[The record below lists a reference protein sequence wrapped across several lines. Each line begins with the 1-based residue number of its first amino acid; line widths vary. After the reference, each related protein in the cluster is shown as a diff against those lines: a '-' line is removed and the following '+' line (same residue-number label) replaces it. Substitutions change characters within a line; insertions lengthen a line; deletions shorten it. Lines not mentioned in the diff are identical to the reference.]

1 MYNNAKITRRRLNG
15 GRFRVMIDVLYE
27 DEDVLAVNKPEGL
40 VAVPERRRQEQS
52 LIEALSTQRGE
63 KLYIVHRIDRETS
76 GVIVFARNAE
86 AHRQLN
92 RQFETRS
99 VEKVYLALVQG
110 VIADDRGEI
119 DRPLRQ
125 FGSGR
130 MGIDDHR
137 GKASVTEFRVLERLP
152 AFTLVDVRPR
162 TGRRHQIRVH
172 LYSIGHCV
180 VGDPLYGEQAVQRS
194 YPRLMLHARRL
205 SLHLPSG
212 KRLMIEA
219 PIPESFSRVVQMA
232 RKE

>member
-1 MYNNAKITRRRLNG
+1 
-15 GRFRVMIDVLYE
+15 MIDVLYE
-27 DEDVLAVNKPEGL
+27 DEDILAVNKPEGL
-40 VAVPERRRQEQS
+40 VAVPERRRVEQS
-52 LIEALSTQRGE
+52 LIEMLSTQRAE

-99 VEKVYLALVQG
+99 VEKVYLALVHG
-110 VIADDRGEI
+110 IIRDDQGEI
-119 DRPLRQ
+119 DKPLRQ

-130 MGIDDHR
+130 VGVDDQR
-137 GKASVTEFRVLERLP
+137 GKASVTEFRVLDRLP
-152 AFTLVDVRPR
+152 AFTLLEVRPR

-172 LYSIGHCV
+172 LYSIGHPV
-180 VGDPLYGEQAVQRS
+180 LGDPLYGDKAVQSS

-212 KRLMIEA
+212 QRLTLEA
-219 PIPESFSRVVQMA
+219 PIPESFSRVVQTA
-232 RKE
+232 HLE

>member
-1 MYNNAKITRRRLNG
+1 
-15 GRFRVMIDVLYE
+15 MIDVLYE
-27 DEDVLAVNKPEGL
+27 DEDILAVNKPERM
-40 VAVPERRRQEQS
+40 VAVPERRRLEQS
-52 LIEALSTQRGE
+52 LIEMLSAQRAE
-63 KLYIVHRIDRETS
+63 RLYIVHRIDRETS

-99 VEKVYLALVQG
+99 VEKVYLAMVHG
-110 VIADDRGEI
+110 IVNEDRGEI
-119 DRPLRQ
+119 DKPLRQ

-130 MGIDDHR
+130 VGIDDQR
-137 GKASVTEFRVLERLP
+137 GKASVTEFCVLERLK
-152 AFTLVDVRPR
+152 AFTLLDVRPH

-172 LYSIGHCV
+172 LYSLGYPI

-212 KRLMIEA
+212 TRLTIEA
-219 PIPESFSRVVQMA
+219 PVPESFSRVVQTA
-232 RKE
+232 RG

>member
-1 MYNNAKITRRRLNG
+1 
-15 GRFRVMIDVLYE
+15 MIDVLYE
-27 DEDVLAVNKPEGL
+27 DEDILAVNKPEGL
-40 VAVPERRRQEQS
+40 VAVPERRRVEQS
-52 LIEALSTQRGE
+52 LIEMLSTQRAE

-99 VEKVYLALVQG
+99 VEKVYLALVHG
-110 VIADDRGEI
+110 IIRDDQGEI
-119 DRPLRQ
+119 DKPLRQ

-130 MGIDDHR
+130 VGVDDQR
-137 GKASVTEFRVLERLP
+137 GKASVTEFRVLDRLP
-152 AFTLVDVRPR
+152 AFTLLEVRPR

-172 LYSIGHCV
+172 LYSIGHSV

-212 KRLMIEA
+212 QRLTLEA
-219 PIPESFSRVVQMA
+219 PIPESFSRVVQTA
-232 RKE
+232 HLE